1 MQRFKEAF
9 SYLDIAERIGYFAVF
24 GGYDELALL
33 HRYENL
39 RDNILH
45 NIFMRYKSL
54 KSAFVYTSDTH
65 LQEDLDTLLFRIA
78 VGDRKSH
85 SIYKNDISQ
94 PRGRELYRL
103 LFERQV
109 INKEYSRETPPLRVP
124 GRSLKK
130 ELRRYRIEDK
140 IRFND
145 NFTRF
150 WFTFVRPFEKEIAGG
165 EFTQVMH
172 FLDRE
177 LDRYIS
183 FTFETLSNLLIVD
196 RFKEEK
202 ITEAG
207 SYWDRDIELDLLV
220 RTASG
225 KIIAGECK
233 WKNQR
238 ISKNILNKLQ
248 KKCALSH
255 LNVDYYALFSKSGF
269 SNELLKS
276 KERNILL
283 FDIGAFDILL

>member
-1 MQRFKEAF
+1 VERFKKDF
-9 SYLDIAERIGYFAVF
+9 SYLDIAERIGYYAVF
-24 GGYDELALL
+24 GGYGDLSAL

-39 RDNILH
+39 RENIIHNILE
-45 NIFMRYKSL
+45 RYETL
-54 KSAFVYTSDTH
+54 KNDFIYTQDTL
-65 LQEDLDTLLFRIA
+65 LQKDLDTLLFRIA

-94 PRGRELYRL
+94 PRGRELYKL
-103 LFERQV
+103 LFDQEI
-109 INKEYSRETPPLRVP
+109 INKEYSRETPLPKIP
-124 GRSLKK
+124 GRFLKK

-150 WFTFVRPFEKEIAGG
+150 WFTFILPFEEEIAKG
-165 EFTQVMH
+165 EFGNVLC

-177 LDRYIS
+177 LDKFIS
-183 FTFETLSNLLIVD
+183 FTFETLSNILIRRD
-196 RFKEEK
+196 FKSET
-202 ITEAG
+202 ITETG
-207 SYWDRDIELDLLV
+207 SYWDKDIELDLLAK
-220 RTASG
+220 TASG

-248 KKCALSH
+248 KKWEHAN
-255 LNVDYYALFSKSGF
+255 LNVGYYALFSKSGF

-276 KERNILL
+276 KERNLL
-283 FDIGAFDILL
+283 LYDLQAFDTLL